1 MKSSWAN
8 VPGQFSIEVYLDGN
22 VVRDT
27 DDKELKPLLG
37 LLNPDDG
44 LELVIDFLSS
54 GYYEP
59 ASMYGGSD
67 HLGWPEDGDEE
78 RLLDEAYLTDGTR
91 RIRLTQPQQDQLFG
105 FYFDQIEQVEL
116 TNEREGDYDQ

>member
-1 MKSSWAN
+1 MGTKWSN

-37 LLNPDDG
+37 LIKSDDA

-54 GYYEP
+54 GYHQP
-59 ASMYGGSD
+59 ASMFGGAD
-67 HLGWPEDGDEE
+67 HLGWPEEGDDE
-78 RLLDEAYLTDGTR
+78 RCLASAYLTDGTR
-91 RIRLTQPQQDQLFG
+91 RIKIPQQEQEQLFE
-105 FYFDQIEQVEL
+105 FYFDLIEQVEL
-116 TNEREGDYDQ
+116 TD